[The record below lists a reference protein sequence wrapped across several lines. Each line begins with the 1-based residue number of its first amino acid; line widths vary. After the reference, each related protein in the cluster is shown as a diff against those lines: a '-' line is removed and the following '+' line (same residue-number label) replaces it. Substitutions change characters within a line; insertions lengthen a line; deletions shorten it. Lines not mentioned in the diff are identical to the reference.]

1 MTVTLEKTTT
11 VAITR
16 EFFWSLE
23 RYHKA
28 IDSGVFTEEDKI
40 ELLYGQIYN
49 LMPAGTPHEECVSL
63 LGEFFRYRFGREYRY
78 REEKSISIP
87 NSTSEPEPDFVV
99 VVNKSYANQSPHP
112 EDILF
117 LAEVV
122 NSSLKYDRKIKV
134 ELYAE
139 ANLAEYWIINLVNR
153 NIEVYL
159 NPLSEQKIYGSVRNY
174 SESETFTSPFAGEVV
189 VAELLPD
196 AEDTEGS

>member
-1 MTVTLEKTTT
+1 MTVTLEKPITAT
-11 VAITR
+11 VSK
-16 EFFWSLE
+16 EFLWSLE

-28 IDSGVFTEEDKI
+28 IDTGVFTEEDKI
-40 ELLYGQIYN
+40 ELLYGQIYH

-78 REEKSISIP
+78 REEKSITIP
-87 NSTSEPEPDFVV
+87 NLASEPEPDFVV
-99 VVNKSYANQSPHP
+99 VLNKSYANQRPQL

-117 LAEVV
+117 LAEVA
-122 NSSLKYDRKIKV
+122 NSSLRHDRKIKV

-139 ANLAEYWIINLVNR
+139 ANLAEYWIINLVSR

-159 NPLSEQKIYGSVRNY
+159 NPSPDEKVYGSVNHY
-174 SESETFTSPFAGEVV
+174 KESETFTSPFAGEVV

-196 AEDTEGS
+196 ADEDGE